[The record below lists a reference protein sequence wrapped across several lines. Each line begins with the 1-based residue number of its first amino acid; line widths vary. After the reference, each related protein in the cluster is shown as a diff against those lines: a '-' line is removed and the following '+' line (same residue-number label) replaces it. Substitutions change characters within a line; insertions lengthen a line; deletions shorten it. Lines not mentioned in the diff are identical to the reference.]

1 MARILH
7 VLNSPRAEGTPRL
20 VLDWLTV
27 SGHDQAVAFLSGD
40 PPDLLDQFRR
50 TGAVLAVGDAIVPG
64 PRKFLR
70 ISRSVSRWVREYRPD
85 LVIAWPLGFSHWIFL
100 GARSAGSRAA
110 LLSHGGNPP
119 GLDWVNRYVM
129 GWICLWTTAM
139 CRGRMIACSRY
150 VQRQYRGIALIPSAT
165 IGFAYNSVQ
174 GKTVSARAELA
185 RSGRTTREPLR
196 AVMVATLERHKDHP
210 TLIRAA
216 ALLRDRG
223 IRIEIGLA
231 GTGREEPAL
240 RRLAADLGVE
250 GLVKFLGMRADVP
263 ELLGQS
269 DLFVLSTTPQ
279 EGRPGVIMEA
289 LAAGLPIVASDV
301 EPVREVLEDGRWGF
315 LVPRSD
321 AEALATAIE
330 TLVRRLPL
338 DPAGFAAGQA
348 HAYEFTP
355 QRMIAD
361 YLREAGMAQST
372 LRT

>member
-1 MARILH
+1 MTRILH

-27 SGHDQAVAFLSGD
+27 GEHDQAVAFLSGD

-50 TGAVLAVGDAIVPG
+50 AGTVLGIGDAIVPG
-64 PRKFLR
+64 PRKFLN
-70 ISRSVSRWVREYRPD
+70 ISRLASRWVREYRPD
-85 LVIAWPLGFSHWIFL
+85 VVIAWPLGFSHWIFL
-100 GARSAGSRAA
+100 GARAAGSRAA

-129 GWICLWTTAM
+129 GWICLWTTAL
-139 CRGRMIACSRY
+139 CRGRMVACSRY
-150 VQRQYRGIALIPSAT
+150 VQRQYREIALVPSAT

-174 GKTVSARAELA
+174 GKTVGARAALA
-185 RSGRTTREPLR
+185 RAGRREQGTIH
-196 AVMVATLERHKDHP
+196 AVMVATLEKHKDHP

-223 IRIEIGLA
+223 VTIEIGLA
-231 GTGREEPAL
+231 GTGREETAL
-240 RRLAADLGVE
+240 RALAAQLGID
-250 GLVKFLGMRADVP
+250 GRVKFLGMRSDIP

-269 DLFVLSTTPQ
+269 DIFILSTTPQ

-301 EPVREVLEDGRWGF
+301 EPVREVLEEGRWGS
-315 LVPRSD
+315 LVPKGD

-330 TLVRRLPL
+330 TLAARLPP
-338 DPAGFAAGQA
+338 DPVEVAAGQA
-348 HAYEFTP
+348 HANEFTP

-361 YLREAGMAQST
+361 YLLVAGVAQSH
-372 LRT
+372 LSR